1 MSGEEPKMGHII
13 LILGIMGFLANGDN
27 YAVAPLI
34 LDISRDLDISITAT
48 ALSVTSYMLCFGF
61 FTVFVGPLADRFGK
75 TRIVNIAAFGTAVFS
90 ILSALSHNLVT
101 LVILRA
107 VNGAFGAGIFPV
119 SLAYI
124 GESSDGATQHQYLA
138 RFFGMMFLGGAT
150 ATAIGGAIAH
160 VGSWR
165 MVYFIYGFLELIV
178 ALFMLKGLQKTPGVI
193 RQLNLR
199 AIYGEA
205 FRNRALIK
213 TTATIFLI
221 GFSVFGT
228 FTYSGK
234 YVQNIT
240 GYSIL
245 QVGLL
250 LSFFGI
256 GTVIGGRYASRLRYS
271 FNRGYVPVAATLG
284 AFSLAVFPFLQSP
297 AAIAAAL
304 FGFGL
309 AFISIHSTLVTTAQS
324 LMPHMRGTVMSLV
337 SFNLFGGGALG
348 TYVNGLLLNHFG
360 IQWPFVGASFLM
372 LLILLLAVA
381 ALDLRIKLPLQSEP

>member
-1 MSGEEPKMGHII
+1 MHDEAPKMARII
-13 LILGIMGFLANGDN
+13 FILGIMGFLANGDN

-34 LDISRDLDISITAT
+34 LDMSRDLGISISETAM
-48 ALSVTSYMLCFGF
+48 SVTSYMMCFGF
-61 FTVFVGPLADRFGK
+61 FTVFVGPLADRYGK
-75 TRIVNIAAFGTAVFS
+75 TRIVNIAAFGTAIFS
-90 ILSALSHNLVT
+90 ILSAFSHNLTT

-107 VNGAFGAGIFPV
+107 FNGAFGSGIFPV

-124 GESSDGATQHQYLA
+124 GENSRDTTQHKYLA

-150 ATAIGGAIAH
+150 ATAIGGAIAQM
-160 VGSWR
+160 GSWR
-165 MVYFIYGFLELIV
+165 MVYFVYGFLELIV
-178 ALFMLKGLQKTPGVI
+178 AFIMLKGLNKAPGVI
-193 RQLNLR
+193 GRLDLM
-199 AIYGEA
+199 AIYREA

-213 TTATIFLI
+213 TTGTIFLI

-234 YVQNIT
+234 YVQSIT

-256 GTVIGGRYASRLRYS
+256 GTVIGGRHATRLRYH
-271 FNRGYVPVAATLG
+271 FNHRYVPGAALLG
-284 AFSLAVFPFLQSP
+284 AFCLAVFPFLHAP
-297 AAIAAAL
+297 AVIAMAL
-304 FGFGL
+304 FGFGF

-324 LMPHMRGTVMSLV
+324 LLPHMRGTVMSLV

-348 TYVNGLLLNHFG
+348 TYANGLILDRFG
-360 IQWPFVGASFLM
+360 IQWLFAGATLLM
-372 LLILLLAVA
+372 LLILLIAVA
-381 ALDLRIKLPLQSEP
+381 ILDLRVKAPALT